1 MTNLLHTLYKGSH
14 SWVPNNTILLVRHGS
29 RCYGTN
35 TPESDT
41 DIKGV
46 CIAPVDNYL
55 GLEAPFE
62 QAEFKSEE
70 HNTEGVVYELRKF
83 LRLAAEC
90 NPNIIEILFVSD
102 EDVLFITP
110 LGQMLRDNRDMF
122 LSKRARHTFAG
133 YAQSQL
139 KRIKGHRAWLLDPP
153 KKRPERADFD
163 LPELG
168 IGPSEMGA
176 LKSLEEKGHVFSENA
191 VGLLQKE
198 KAYFNALQHYKNYE
212 GWKKSRNPA
221 RAALEAKCG
230 YDCYHEDTEF
240 LTESGWL
247 KYQQI
252 SNQRLATVNIETGAL
267 EYQSHTNRINKPYNG
282 PMFECHTQDGLF
294 SITPNHQVLVSST
307 HRSKTN
313 KFSLKYKKEEATW
326 RLEPLSSLISD
337 KKSYFHIKTTLQN
350 KQQDYSVS
358 DDYLRLIG
366 LYASEGSMLKRAT
379 KKGTVYKGI
388 SISQLEFGRSCSV
401 VSQITEFLY
410 STHSFSRKGRNE
422 LTFNFYNTDLA
433 NQLVH
438 DCDEFSANKK
448 LPAWI
453 SFLSHRQAKILLEAL
468 ISGDG
473 TERSESDVYYTN
485 SPMLADQVQI
495 LGVLCGLN
503 TKIWKY
509 PYTDTIQV
517 YLKKKPNETNTMKTN
532 GKQASVKTVAYN
544 GKVVCFTVPNGTLV
558 TRLHGQTAIQG
569 NCKHAMHL
577 VRLLSMSIEILGKK
591 GVNVKRTHDLDKL
604 MEIRNGNWTYDQLIQ
619 EADRLEEQLRIV
631 AKFSNL
637 REVSDREAISNM
649 SVTILRYFHGLMNG
663 PTA

>member
-29 RCYGTN
+29 RAYGTN

-191 VGLLQKE
+191 VGLLQRE

-230 YDCYHEDTEF
+230 YDSKH
-240 LTESGWL
+240 
-247 KYQQI
+247 
-252 SNQRLATVNIETGAL
+252 
-267 EYQSHTNRINKPYNG
+267 
-282 PMFECHTQDGLF
+282 
-294 SITPNHQVLVSST
+294 ST
-307 HRSKTN
+307 H
-313 KFSLKYKKEEATW
+313 
-326 RLEPLSSLISD
+326 LI
-337 KKSYFHIKTTLQN
+337 
-350 KQQDYSVS
+350 
-358 DDYLRLIG
+358 
-366 LYASEGSMLKRAT
+366 
-379 KKGTVYKGI
+379 
-388 SISQLEFGRSCSV
+388 
-401 VSQITEFLY
+401 
-410 STHSFSRKGRNE
+410 
-422 LTFNFYNTDLA
+422 
-433 NQLVH
+433 
-438 DCDEFSANKK
+438 
-448 LPAWI
+448 
-453 SFLSHRQAKILLEAL
+453 
-468 ISGDG
+468 
-473 TERSESDVYYTN
+473 
-485 SPMLADQVQI
+485 
-495 LGVLCGLN
+495 
-503 TKIWKY
+503 
-509 PYTDTIQV
+509 
-517 YLKKKPNETNTMKTN
+517 
-532 GKQASVKTVAYN
+532 
-544 GKVVCFTVPNGTLV
+544 
-558 TRLHGQTAIQG
+558 
-569 NCKHAMHL
+569 
-577 VRLLSMSIEILGKK
+577 RLLSMSVEILGGK
-591 GVNVKRTHDLDKL
+591 GVNVKRTHDLNKL

-637 REVSDREAISNM
+637 REASDREAISNM